1 MEITKQDKNIALVMS
16 GGGAKGGFQV
26 GALHYVKQYHP
37 EIWDN
42 IKIVAGVS
50 VGALNATLLAM
61 GDEGWT
67 QLFNLWK
74 TIRKKD
80 IMEGDTQW
88 YNMLWRL
95 YKKRKSIYSNRPL
108 AKLIGRIVDVNKIEK
123 ELSIGV
129 VNLTDGEYHK
139 IRKNSPN
146 FKSLLVASASIP
158 IVFPPVYI
166 DKDCYVD
173 GGVRNVSPLKDV
185 LEHNPDR
192 IIVINCSDPDLKRQG
207 KTPKNILDIA
217 QKTLD
222 IMMNEIFRNDLNPI
236 LESPPV
242 PITLIEPTIDLG
254 ETLDFDKAILD
265 KRMQHGWD
273 EAKEVLGA

>member
-1 MEITKQDKNIALVMS
+1 MAKQRIAIVLS

-26 GALHYVKQYHP
+26 GALHYIKQYYP
-37 EIWDN
+37 SVWDN
-42 IKIVAGVS
+42 VKYVSGVS

-61 GDEGWT
+61 GDDGWVK
-67 QLFNLWK
+67 LFNLWK
-74 TIRKKD
+74 TIRKED

-108 AKLIGRIVDVNKIEK
+108 AKLVANIVDIDKIEK

-166 DKDCYVD
+166 KKNCYVD

-185 LEHNPDR
+185 LKYNPDR
-192 IIVINCSDPDLKRQG
+192 IIVINCSDPDKPRHG

-217 QKTLD
+217 QKSLD
-222 IMMNEIFRNDLNPI
+222 ILMNEVFRNDLNPI
-236 LESPPV
+236 LENPPV
-242 PITLIEPTIDLG
+242 PITLIEPTADLG
-254 ETLDFDKAILD
+254 ETLDFDKYILEM
-265 KRMQHGWD
+265 RMLHGWD
-273 EAKEVLGA
+273 RAKKVLAVK